1 MRFFGKVGSIEP
13 NPIEQPRWLNEMGLM
28 LVLLYGVIKLPL
40 YESSKHLDTVMLMAG
55 LVCIL
60 IYGANRVRN
69 TLPVWSILAA
79 VVATLATWAAGQMTH
94 PELIKTTPK
103 IEHLANHFLFV
114 AFAFW
119 LMGSVQKT
127 LVFWALAMVSVVIAP
142 WWLGGG
148 WEELAQ
154 GWAGKRIDLGIHNA
168 QHTSV
173 VMGSALIAWLV
184 FTKRIVIGTTHVGL
198 RAVAWLVVFSILAFG
213 FVTSQTRAAYIG
225 IGLVLAVVVI
235 GLFYHGVKAGQ
246 RLRYGAAAAAIL
258 IAASFALVSSQDKLK
273 ERFAESAPAASKLIE
288 GDWDAIPPTSLGIRL
303 HSWRAGIEWVA
314 DHPVFGLGR
323 NGGVIVM
330 KNTEW
335 LQVHTGGRFGHMH
348 NSAVEFLVRYGAF
361 GLGIYLV
368 LMMWTTKEAHRAW
381 KSGVMPTDFY
391 VFFWLFFVFY
401 MFVNM
406 FESFMFYTTGILPF
420 TVVMAG
426 LLGFIWR
433 HRINNYVHV

>member
-1 MRFFGKVGSIEP
+1 MEP
-13 NPIEQPRWLNEMGLM
+13 NPIEQPRWLNILGLM
-28 LVLLYGVIKLPL
+28 LVLMYGLIKLPL
-40 YESSKHLDTVMLMAG
+40 YLSSKHLDTMMLMAG

-60 IYGANRVRN
+60 IYGANRARS
-69 TLPVWSILAA
+69 TLPVWSIVAA

-94 PELIKTTPK
+94 PELIKSTPK

-114 AFAFW
+114 VLAFW

-127 LVFWALAMVSVVIAP
+127 LVFWACAIASVVIAP

-148 WEELAQ
+148 WDELAQ
-154 GWAGKRIDLGIHNA
+154 GLAGVRINLGIHNA

-173 VMGSALIAWLV
+173 VMGSALIGWLV
-184 FTKRIVIGTTHVGL
+184 FAKRIVIGDSYRAL
-198 RAVAWLVVFSILAFG
+198 RTLIWLGVLAVLAYG
-213 FVTSQTRAAYIG
+213 FIASQTRAAYLG
-225 IGLVLAVVVI
+225 ITLVVAVLVAGLI
-235 GLFYHGVKAGQ
+235 HRGIKAGQ
-246 RLRYGAAAAAIL
+246 RLRYGIAVAAIL
-258 IAASFALVSSQDKLK
+258 LFGFAAILSGQDKLK
-273 ERFAESAPAASKLIE
+273 ERFSESAPALSKFIQ
-288 GDWDAIPPTSLGIRL
+288 GDWDAIPPTSLGLRI
-303 HSWRAGIEWVA
+303 HSWRAGMKWVA
-314 DHPVFGLGR
+314 EYPVFGVGR

-335 LQVHTGGRFGHMH
+335 LQAHTNGRFGHMH
-348 NSAVEFLVRYGAF
+348 NSVVEFLVRYGMF

-368 LMMWTTKEAHRAW
+368 LMAWTTKEAHRAW
-381 KSGVMPTDFY
+381 KRGVMPTDFY

-433 HRINNYVHV
+433 NRITVTNE